1 MNQYCVVVAN
11 GARARFFTLESSQF
25 PELESGPNLVELTA
39 LSNPQHD
46 ASGADLWSEPKSGRN
61 RGGIGGAAHGY
72 DDHRTQHEEEYD
84 RRFANDI
91 AQECCR
97 LTQEHGASDVVL
109 VSEKRMLGHLR
120 AAMEPRLN
128 GVRTVEL
135 AKDLSKLSPTQLQE
149 HLAREDLL
157 PPRRNPAA

>member
-1 MNQYCVVVAN
+1 MSQYCVVVTS

-46 ASGADLWSEPKSGRN
+46 AAGTQLWSEPKTGRN

-84 RRFANDI
+84 RRFAHDV
-91 AQECCR
+91 AEECHR
-97 LTQEHGASDVVL
+97 LSQAHGASEVVL
-109 VSEKRMLGHLR
+109 VSQKRMLGHLR
-120 AAMEPRLN
+120 AAMESRRN
-128 GVRTVEL
+128 GLQTTEI
-135 AKDLSKLSPTQLQE
+135 AKDLSKLSARELHE
-149 HLAREDLL
+149 HLARESLL
-157 PPRRNPAA
+157 PPRRSPAA